1 MATLVLVRHAQAA
14 VGGADVDRVLTPGGV
29 RDATALGVRLG
40 GLGLVPDAVFVSPA
54 RRAQQTW
61 EHACAGLHQAG
72 VSMGPPVIDER
83 IYENTAQSLLAV
95 AQDVPAEHEIV
106 ALIGHNPSI
115 ERLAR
120 LLADAAADPAA
131 AAGLLDGVA
140 TSGVAVFSV
149 VGPIAAVTPIAATLT
164 AFFVVRG

>member
-1 MATLVLVRHAQAA
+1 MSL
-14 VGGADVDRVLTPGGV
+14 
-29 RDATALGVRLG
+29 
-40 GLGLVPDAVFVSPA
+40 
-54 RRAQQTW
+54 
-61 EHACAGLHQAG
+61 
-72 VSMGPPVIDER
+72 GPPVIDER

-106 ALIGHNPSI
+106 ALVGHNPSI

-140 TSGVAVFSV
+140 TTSVAVFTV
-149 VGPIAAVTPIAATLT
+149 DGPIAALAPTAATLT

>member
-1 MATLVLVRHAQAA
+1 MATLVLVRHAQAT
-14 VGGADVDRVLTPGGV
+14 VGGADVDRALTADGV
-29 RDATALGVRLG
+29 RDATALGARLG

-61 EHACAGLHQAG
+61 EHACAGLGEAG
-72 VSMGPPVIDER
+72 LSLRLPVTDER

-106 ALIGHNPSI
+106 ALVGHNPSI

-120 LLADAAADPAA
+120 LLADDAADPVA

-140 TSGVAVFSV
+140 TSGVAVFTV
-149 VGPIAAVTPIAATLT
+149 VGPIAAVTPVAATLT